1 MANCAWCHKKTDL
14 PPVFAA
20 EGPLM
25 EWMEKRI
32 DKYCEENN
40 LSRSELWGEESD
52 WNVVKLDEQMEAE
65 LLAYDELVAS
75 VSKKHICKECLIE
88 DDIVYK
94 KYYLDM
100 DNDEDIN
107 ITIDDLK

>member
-14 PPVFAA
+14 PAVFAA

-32 DKYCEENN
+32 DKYCEENS

-52 WNVVKLDEQMEAE
+52 WNMVKLDEQMEAE

>member
-1 MANCAWCHKKTDL
+1 MRLGVIRKQDL

-75 VSKKHICKECLIE
+75 VSKKT
-88 DDIVYK
+88 
-94 KYYLDM
+94 YL
-100 DNDEDIN
+100 
-107 ITIDDLK
+107 

>member
-14 PPVFAA
+14 PAVFAA

-32 DKYCEENN
+32 DKYCEENK